1 MKKIKEMST
10 AVVLYSSSQYSSD
23 GVNMGL
29 GLMGKPG
36 SAWVVAWVWCMGAWV
51 GAWVVVMCWVFY
63 YLEWGGGV
71 GEGEDP
77 RPSQWDDSD
86 SEVI

>member
-1 MKKIKEMST
+1 MKTIKEMST
-10 AVVLYSSSQYSSD
+10 AVVLYSSSQYSSA
-23 GVNMGL
+23 GVKMGL

-36 SAWVVAWVWCMGAWV
+36 RVWFVAWVWCMD
-51 GAWVVVMCWVFY
+51 AWVVVMCWVFY